1 MSDEQDKFSIPP
13 LAARAGGLLLA
24 VAATAVSWWATPT
37 GELSLPMKP
46 LAPIATAF
54 LAVLAAWASWTYSLH
69 KRNSKRERIKEAH
82 RLGRLICHC
91 TESGE
96 IMTQHHAVGHSIEVY
111 ACPICTNVEIVA
123 QRGDVLIA
131 EDTEFQPRLPATARM
146 HWLQRS
152 NAQR

>member
-1 MSDEQDKFSIPP
+1 MPP
-13 LAARAGGLLLA
+13 LLKGGLGFLA
-24 VAATAVSWWATPT
+24 VAASTVLAWRATPT
-37 GELSLPMKP
+37 GDLTLPTKL
-46 LAPIATAF
+46 LAPLATAF
-54 LAVLAAWASWTYSLH
+54 VGILAAWASWTYSLH
-69 KRNSKRERIKEAH
+69 NRNSKRELIKDA
-82 RLGRLICHC
+82 LSKGRLICHC

-96 IMTQHHAVGHSIEVY
+96 IMIQHHAVGHSIEAY
-111 ACPICTNVEIVA
+111 ACPVCTNVEIVA